1 MNSKWIKD
9 LNVRPKNI
17 FFKAIGKNLYNVKY
31 GNDFLDITLKIQI
44 TKEKIGTLDFMK
56 QKLYASKDNSN
67 RVIRQPTEWEKIF
80 YNHVSDKGLIFR
92 IYIMGLLKVNN
103 KKAKKLSFK

>member
-17 FFKAIGKNLYNVKY
+17 FLKAIGKNIYNVKY

-56 QKLYASKDNSN
+56 QKLYASKDNTLHCTPERRN
-67 RVIRQPTEWEKIF
+67 PVPPTKTLTQA
-80 YNHVSDKGLIFR
+80 SLT
-92 IYIMGLLKVNN
+92 
-103 KKAKKLSFK
+103 KKP